1 LQAEDYAEI
10 RKLMEWLI
18 KGEEETAMVDSKNV
32 VDFYW
37 DPV

>member
-1 LQAEDYAEI
+1 MG
-10 RKLMEWLI
+10 RLI
-18 KGEEETAMVDSKNV
+18 KGEEEAAVVDSKNV

>member
-1 LQAEDYAEI
+1 
-10 RKLMEWLI
+10 MEWLI